1 MKIYLVTKSDAFISP
16 NKKHA
21 LKRKIFGN
29 PVQIHHLWQK
39 YQADMNTLPP
49 AFEQR
54 IRRQLGS
61 EVEAFLQALNTS
73 APVSIRLNPGKTPI
87 PVDPSTTGNG
97 TQPVPWCPE
106 GLYLP
111 ERPAFTLDPLLHGG
125 AYYVQEASSMFFAHV
140 LRQLLPATPVRM
152 LDLCAA
158 PGGKSTLAA
167 ALLPPG
173 SLLVANEVIRSR
185 AAILRE
191 NIIKWGQDNIVVT
204 NNDPAGFAPL
214 EGAFDLILVDA
225 PCSGEGMF
233 RKDPAAIA
241 EWSEA
246 NARLCAERQRRI
258 LADIWQCLR
267 PGGTLVYSTC
277 TYNPDED
284 EAILEW
290 LLSEWDAE
298 TIPLPCPFP
307 GVTPA
312 ESPACAFRFY
322 PHKTAGEGF
331 FIGAVR
337 KTGGKPFT
345 PRKPKKGKTGN
356 ITPLPPA
363 LKPYL
368 LHPEQYA
375 AYTLDGTTGILPAA
389 HASFIETLGS
399 TLRILYQGCEIAEA
413 NNRKI
418 KLLHPAAL
426 WQGLNRDACTPYP
439 VELPAALAYLR
450 KEDLP
455 VPTTP
460 ADWLLVTY
468 RGIPLGWCK
477 HLGTRLNNYYPKE
490 WRIRMQA
497 P

>member
-1 MKIYLVTKSDAFISP
+1 MVTKSDAFIPP

-61 EVEAFLQALNTS
+61 ETEAFLQALNAP

-87 PVDPSTTGNG
+87 PADPGTTGNG
-97 TQPVPWCPE
+97 TRPVPWCPE

-125 AYYVQEASSMFFAHV
+125 AYYVQEASSMFLAHV
-140 LRQLLPATPVRM
+140 LRQLLPAAPVRM

-167 ALLPPG
+167 SLLPPG

-307 GVTPA
+307 GVTPPNPPPA
-312 ESPACAFRFY
+312 PSASTPTKPPAKASSSEPSARPAARPSPLAS
-322 PHKTAGEGF
+322 
-331 FIGAVR
+331 
-337 KTGGKPFT
+337 
-345 PRKPKKGKTGN
+345 PKK
-356 ITPLPPA
+356 A
-363 LKPYL
+363 KP
-368 LHPEQYA
+368 
-375 AYTLDGTTGILPAA
+375 GTSP
-389 HASFIETLGS
+389 
-399 TLRILYQGCEIAEA
+399 
-413 NNRKI
+413 
-418 KLLHPAAL
+418 
-426 WQGLNRDACTPYP
+426 PYP
-439 VELPAALAYLR
+439 P
-450 KEDLP
+450 P
-455 VPTTP
+455 
-460 ADWLLVTY
+460 
-468 RGIPLGWCK
+468 
-477 HLGTRLNNYYPKE
+477 
-490 WRIRMQA
+490 
-497 P
+497 